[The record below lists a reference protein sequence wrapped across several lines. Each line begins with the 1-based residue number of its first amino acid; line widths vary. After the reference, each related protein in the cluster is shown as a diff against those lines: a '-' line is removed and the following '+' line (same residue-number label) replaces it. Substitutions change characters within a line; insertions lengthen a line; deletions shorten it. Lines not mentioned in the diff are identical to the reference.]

1 MQTGTPSKNNDDSR
15 VTLSGGLAAASPET
29 KGDTASIT
37 NKRIAVLGLGFV
49 GLPLAGTFAK
59 VGFNVT
65 GVDTSERVRK
75 SLNEGK
81 SHFEEC
87 GLQELLDRELSNRLK
102 IDGEIRPKEHDIYII
117 AVGTPVDTNTR
128 KPILDYVKGASETV
142 GKCLKKG
149 DLVVLRSTVPVGTT
163 RHTALPI
170 LEKASGLKAGDDFHL
185 VFAAERLIAGKAL
198 EELRTLPQIIGGLK
212 GGKDVEIATKLFKML
227 TPTTIPVENPEA
239 AEMAK
244 IIDNSF
250 RDLRFA
256 YANQMARLSEKIGI
270 DFHKLVPAVNEGYE
284 RNSIPLPSPGVGG
297 TCLSKDPY
305 ILADFGDRYGY
316 MPPLAKVARDINESM
331 PTHVAEKTM
340 KMLKAVGKDADQATV
355 LVLGFAF
362 KGKPETSDTRDS
374 PTIPVVQTLSQEG
387 CKVIGHDPVV
397 STDEMTRL
405 GAEPTELEEGF
416 KKADAV
422 IIMTNH
428 EAYASMNIKELLSS
442 TQKPAVFIDGWHLF
456 DPEKMKTI
464 DGVSYGGLGND

>member
-1 MQTGTPSKNNDDSR
+1 M
-15 VTLSGGLAAASPET
+15 
-29 KGDTASIT
+29 
-37 NKRIAVLGLGFV
+37 
-49 GLPLAGTFAK
+49 GLPLAGTFAEI
-59 VGFNVT
+59 GFKVT
-65 GVDTSERVRK
+65 GVDPAEHVQK
-75 SLNEGK
+75 KLKEGK
-81 SHFEEC
+81 SHFEEN
-87 GLQELLDRELSNRLK
+87 GLQELLDHELGKRLT
-102 IDGEIRPKEHDIYII
+102 IEDAIRPKEHDIYII

-128 KPILDYVKGASETV
+128 KPILDYVKSATETV

-163 RHTALPI
+163 RHVVLPI
-170 LEKASGLKAGDDFHL
+170 LEKASGLKAGENFHL

-212 GGKDVEIATKLFKML
+212 GGKDIELATELFKML
-227 TPTTIPVENPEA
+227 TPATIPVENPEA

-331 PTHVAEKTM
+331 PTHVADKTM
-340 KMLKAVGKDADQATV
+340 RMLKAIGKNSSNATV

-387 CKVIGHDPVV
+387 CTVLGHDPVV
-397 STDEMTRL
+397 PADEIRRL
-405 GAEPTELEEGF
+405 GAEPIEIEEGF
-416 KKADAV
+416 KKADAA

-428 EAYASMNIKELLSS
+428 KMYEKMHIEELLKSM
-442 TQKPAVFIDGWHLF
+442 KHPAVFIDGWHIF
-456 DPEKMKTI
+456 DPEKMKII